1 MRSYRSF
8 SAFGFG
14 TLLCLTPLALA
25 QAPEHELKAAF
36 VFNFVQF
43 TEWPSGSLPNDR
55 LTLCVSPGSPF
66 AHALRELEGK
76 RAHNRPLFVAALDE
90 ARPGDCQV
98 VIATP
103 GDRPQLA
110 ALKRLIGSGPV
121 LSITDTSDLARENM
135 LIHLQIDNGRM
146 VFDIDNSKAQAN
158 GLVLSSRIL
167 RLARSVR

>member
-1 MRSYRSF
+1 MRAFRKF
-8 SAFGFG
+8 CAFGFG

-43 TEWPSGSLPNDR
+43 TEWPNGSLPADR

-66 AHALRELEGK
+66 ARALQELEGK
-76 RAHNRPLFVAALDE
+76 RAHNRPLVVVALGE
-90 ARPGDCQV
+90 AHPGDCQV

-103 GDRPQLA
+103 VDRPQLA
-110 ALKRLIGSGPV
+110 TLKRLIGTGPV
-121 LSITDTSDLARENM
+121 LAITDASELARENM

-146 VFDIDNSKAQAN
+146 VFDIDNTKAQSS
-158 GLVLSSRIL
+158 GLILSSRIL

>member
-1 MRSYRSF
+1 MR
-8 SAFGFG
+8 AFRKFCALGFG

-43 TEWPSGSLPNDR
+43 TDWPNGSLPADR

-66 AHALRELEGK
+66 VRALQELEGK
-76 RAHNRPLFVAALDE
+76 RAVVARGE

-103 GDRPQLA
+103 VDRPQLA
-110 ALKRLIGSGPV
+110 TLKRLIGTGPV
-121 LSITDTSDLARENM
+121 LSITDASELARENM

-146 VFDIDNSKAQAN
+146 VFDIDNTKAQSS
-158 GLVLSSRIL
+158 GLILSSRIL